1 MIAVESKWSGS
12 SWATSIG
19 RARVVS
25 AVEQVRRG
33 ARQLRL
39 LSELRRCGIEYVGS
53 VVVLWGPD
61 ADFVAIAGSGS
72 DATAAGGRRHPWV
85 AESSAAAY
93 SPRSRF
99 KARGLSWTLMPQGR
113 RMVGRSHRLSAVAV
127 LGASCSGRDGQ
138 LGAHRAVGGCSLPG
152 LLGSPRMVD
161 VRTTPPVARAGAVFD
176 RLAGSG
182 LRTLAWGW
190 TFGVAASLP
199 LCVIA
204 ILYAG
209 CCSLIPASRTC
220 RSALTKSTD
229 TPTRL
234 RSCPEPAGAGGG
246 RSRCGV
252 GHRDDRLIVGVV
264 VCGHQSLEQRVR
276 EVLPRLVGGSGP
288 LRLQRPCEGRHTTLH
303 GKPLT
308 STAMVRSPR
317 RARMSMPCSLV
328 AVSATRRI
336 DHPSAA
342 RNATTCAC
350 TAASPRCAD
359 EDGDAASTW
368 RWLSWPSESAAR
380 SATGLSRPAV
390 ISRERDPLAIEA
402 HAVQR
407 HPPSFTSERVFDSCR
422 SATVRDPADGQTT
435 RATPAEAWRSIQ
447 ADARCRHRCRP
458 RCRPSARRCLAAGGE
473 GARASGPSF
482 TDVSASVLEVL
493 VPEQV
498 LDLGQ
503 RCAPLQ
509 SRCSPPRRRLLV
521 AMGPSTPAFSSEVD
535 QGQPRS
541 LPRLAA
547 CTCRRRSLP
556 NSGPLVMPRARS
568 SARCVPRAHRCQRSS
583 SHRFRTLEA

>member
-1 MIAVESKWSGS
+1 M
-12 SWATSIG
+12 
-19 RARVVS
+19 
-25 AVEQVRRG
+25 
-33 ARQLRL
+33 
-39 LSELRRCGIEYVGS
+39 
-53 VVVLWGPD
+53 
-61 ADFVAIAGSGS
+61 
-72 DATAAGGRRHPWV
+72 
-85 AESSAAAY
+85 
-93 SPRSRF
+93 
-99 KARGLSWTLMPQGR
+99 
-113 RMVGRSHRLSAVAV
+113 
-127 LGASCSGRDGQ
+127 
-138 LGAHRAVGGCSLPG
+138 
-152 LLGSPRMVD
+152 
-161 VRTTPPVARAGAVFD
+161 
-176 RLAGSG
+176 
-182 LRTLAWGW
+182 
-190 TFGVAASLP
+190 
-199 LCVIA
+199 
-204 ILYAG
+204 
-209 CCSLIPASRTC
+209 
-220 RSALTKSTD
+220 
-229 TPTRL
+229 
-234 RSCPEPAGAGGG
+234 
-246 RSRCGV
+246 
-252 GHRDDRLIVGVV
+252 
-264 VCGHQSLEQRVR
+264 R

-288 LRLQRPCEGRHTTLH
+288 LRLKALRGSAYDAA

-342 RNATTCAC
+342 RSATTCAC

-359 EDGDAASTW
+359 EDGDAPPLGLAELAVGVCGSVG
-368 RWLSWPSESAAR
+368 
-380 SATGLSRPAV
+380 TGLSRPAV

-435 RATPAEAWRSIQ
+435 RATPAEAW
-447 ADARCRHRCRP
+447 
-458 RCRPSARRCLAAGGE
+458 PSSRLMRDVVTGVVLGVVRRRAG
-473 GARASGPSF
+473 ASQPAVREHELWGSF

-541 LPRLAA
+541 LPRLRPVLAGVDRSEQRTSGDAA
-547 CTCRRRSLP
+547 STQQREVRP
-556 NSGPLVMPRARS
+556 QS
-568 SARCVPRAHRCQRSS
+568 SPCQRSS